1 MGQSWKGLKIVASF
15 FWAIALTQFFPPHTS
30 AQAADTVV
38 VRFGAFAES
47 ISLAELQTTAETGK
61 FPESFDIYTKR
72 LSEPQRH
79 QILGALRT
87 NMPINVVTM
96 NKLLNTPIGTT
107 ILNDLSTV
115 TIREDNAGALALRAG
130 LVLGA
135 TAPQG
140 FSVLTFIAAYPSKR
154 LEIDLPQAFKVTANV
169 IYRLQS
175 ISSIK

>member
-1 MGQSWKGLKIVASF
+1 MRQSWRSLKIVAGF
-15 FWAIALTQFFPPHTS
+15 FWAIALTQFFAPNTS
-30 AQAADTVV
+30 ARAADTVV

-61 FPESFDIYTKR
+61 FPESFDIYTRR
-72 LSEPQRH
+72 LSEQQRR

-96 NKLLNTPIGTT
+96 SKLLNTHIGTT

-115 TIREDNAGALALRAG
+115 IIRKDNASTLALRAG

-140 FSVLTFIAAYPSKR
+140 LSVLTFIAAYPSER
-154 LEIDLPQAFKVTANV
+154 LEIDLPQAFKVAENLNKSFSQT
-169 IYRLQS
+169 Q
-175 ISSIK
+175 